1 MTEFEWDEA
10 KRAANQEKHKVDF
23 QLATLLF
30 DGRPNVTVDS
40 SRDGEMRSATTG
52 YLDGRCYTAI
62 WTLRGEA
69 IRFISVRSARDG
81 EKRTYRAVHGEG
93 NR

>member
-1 MTEFEWDEA
+1 MTEFEWDES
-10 KRAANQEKHKVDF
+10 KRIANLEKHKVDF

-40 SRDGEMRSATTG
+40 PRDGETRSATTG

-69 IRFISVRSARDG
+69 IRFISVRSAREG
-81 EKRTYRAVHGEG
+81 EKRTYRTVYGEG